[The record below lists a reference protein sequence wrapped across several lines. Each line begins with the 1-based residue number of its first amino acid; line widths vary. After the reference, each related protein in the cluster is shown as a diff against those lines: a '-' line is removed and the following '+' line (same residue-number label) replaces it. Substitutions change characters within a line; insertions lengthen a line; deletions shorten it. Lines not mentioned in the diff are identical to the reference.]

1 MMSDSDL
8 FQETYTPINKQLQNK
23 ERDLESPVQFTIN
36 VQRRNWKPL
45 FDIEMESFCLS
56 LTVPY
61 HIIGKI
67 ANAIDYSYK
76 LFYFCYMFLCVLF
89 YYTFYLYTQLIVPV
103 CEKKN
108 DKNYKNENCFHYQ
121 RDKCETKYVQ
131 GSDGVYYPC
140 SYNNE
145 YDICYQTDRKCI
157 EEKTKTLIIIT
168 IILFNI
174 ISFCGCGYIH
184 YELRYGFKLKQLVVY
199 NKWKDLLICFFLS
212 SLSLAQQY
220 KDLYA
225 DPREFEGVTG
235 IRL

>member
-1 MMSDSDL
+1 MSDSDM
-8 FQETYTPINKQLQNK
+8 FNETYSPINKDLQNR
-23 ERDLESPVQFTIN
+23 EGDLVSPVQFTIN
-36 VQRRNWKPL
+36 VRQRQWDPL
-45 FDIEMESFCLS
+45 FDIETESFCLS

-67 ANAIDYSYK
+67 AEALDYSYR

-89 YYTFYLYTQLIVPV
+89 YYTFYLYTQLIIPV
-103 CEKKN
+103 CENEN
-108 DKNYKNENCFHYQ
+108 DKNEKCFHFQ

-145 YDICYQTDRKCI
+145 YDICYQTDKICI
-157 EEKTKTLIIIT
+157 EKNTKTLIIISV
-168 IILFNI
+168 ILLNI
-174 ISFCGCGYIH
+174 ISIGGCGYIH
-184 YELRYGFKLKQLVVY
+184 HQLRYEFKIKQLVIY
-199 NKWKDLLICFFLS
+199 NKWKDILICFFLTP
-212 SLSLAQQY
+212 LSLAQQY

>member
-1 MMSDSDL
+1 
-8 FQETYTPINKQLQNK
+8 
-23 ERDLESPVQFTIN
+23 
-36 VQRRNWKPL
+36 
-45 FDIEMESFCLS
+45 
-56 LTVPY
+56 
-61 HIIGKI
+61 
-67 ANAIDYSYK
+67 
-76 LFYFCYMFLCVLF
+76 MFLCFLF

-108 DKNYKNENCFHYQ
+108 DKNENCFYYK

-145 YDICYQTDRKCI
+145 YDICYQTDKICI
-157 EEKTKTLIIIT
+157 EKNTQILIIIT
-168 IILFNI
+168 VILLNI

-184 YELRYGFKLKQLVVY
+184 HQLRYEFKLKQLVVY
-199 NKWKDLLICFFLS
+199 NKWKDLVICFFLS

-225 DPREFEGVTG
+225 DSREFEGVTG

>member
-8 FQETYTPINKQLQNK
+8 FKETYSPINKDLQNR
-23 ERDLESPVQFTIN
+23 ERDLVSPVQFTIN
-36 VQRRNWKPL
+36 VQQRQWKPL
-45 FDIEMESFCLS
+45 FDIEFESFCLS
-56 LTVPY
+56 ITVPY
-61 HIIGKI
+61 HIIGILAKVL
-67 ANAIDYSYK
+67 NYSYK

-89 YYTFYLYTQLIVPV
+89 YFTFYLYTQLIIPV
-103 CEKKN
+103 CENEN
-108 DKNYKNENCFHYQ
+108 DKNEKCFRYQ

-145 YDICYQTDRKCI
+145 YDVCYQTDKRCI
-157 EEKTKTLIIIT
+157 EKKTKTLVIISV
-168 IILFNI
+168 ILLNI
-174 ISFCGCGYIH
+174 ISFGGCGYIH
-184 YELRYGFKLKQLVVY
+184 HQLRYEFKLTQLVIY
-199 NKWKDLLICFFLS
+199 NKWEDILICFLLTP
-212 SLSLAQQY
+212 LSLAQQY